1 MPRVRDQLRAP
12 TLDYEYGYLYI
23 YLYLSPYLRE
33 SACVHCREKK
43 ELKTVQ
49 AKQSMDS
56 VKAVSCDKTV
66 KNKAERDR

>member
-1 MPRVRDQLRAP
+1 MLFGECLCFLFVSLCIYVSRRA
-12 TLDYEYGYLYI
+12 TG
-23 YLYLSPYLRE
+23 
-33 SACVHCREKK
+33 VHCREKK